1 MDLLDDA
8 TKVEK
13 RLVAKATAAHIPITA
28 SFELTPCCN
37 LQCDMCFI
45 RMRQDEMK
53 AHGGLRSLDFWLHL
67 AEELKAMGT
76 LFILLTGGEP
86 LLYPYFKE
94 LYRELRKMGFIL
106 TLNTNGTCI
115 DEETAQLFQ
124 ESLPRRV
131 NVTLYGASRETY
143 ERLCHRAEGFDHC
156 MHGLTLLKAYG
167 IDTKLNV
174 SIVKENLV
182 DFEKI
187 LAIGDELGIP
197 SVVNSYMF
205 LCSRSIRNGIGIKD
219 SRLDTAD
226 GGQIDALSL
235 RHKKGEGFYDTVPA
249 LLRELEQA
257 DPCNES
263 VRLSCRAG
271 SSSAW
276 ITWQGVMTP
285 CVMMEYPA
293 VHLDHLSAR
302 EAWAEI
308 VKMSRLLPPHDDC
321 RGCKLRELCQVCYA
335 SASLEKQ
342 HYGTVD
348 YLCRFTQSELKTLKT
363 LIHEEK

>member
-1 MDLLDDA
+1 MDFLDDA
-8 TKVEK
+8 TKVER

-45 RMRQDEMK
+45 RMKMDEVK
-53 AHGGLRSLDFWLHL
+53 AAGELRSIDFWLRL
-67 AEELKAMGT
+67 AKELKDMGT

-94 LYRELRKMGFIL
+94 LYQKLKEMGFIL
-106 TLNTNGTCI
+106 TINTNATCI
-115 DEETAQLFQ
+115 DEKMIQLFR

-143 ERLCHRAEGFDHC
+143 EKLCHHAEGFDQC
-156 MHGLTLLKAYG
+156 MHGLALLKKNG

-174 SIVKENLV
+174 SIVKENLN

-187 LAIGDELGIP
+187 LAIGDSFGIP
-197 SVVNSYMF
+197 SEVNSYMF
-205 LCSRSIRNGIGIKD
+205 PCSRSIRNHIGALN
-219 SRLDTAD
+219 SRLNAED
-226 GGQIDALSL
+226 GGRIEALSL
-235 RHKKGEGFYDTVPA
+235 RHKKGESFYDTIPA
-249 LLRELEQA
+249 SLRQLEQA
-257 DPCNES
+257 EPCNNP
-263 VRLSCRAG
+263 VGLSCRAG
-271 SSSAW
+271 RSSVW

-293 VHLDHLSAR
+293 VHLEHLPVR

-308 VKMSRLLPPHDDC
+308 IRTSSLLPQHEDC
-321 RGCKLRELCQVCYA
+321 RGCTLRDICQVCYA
-335 SASLEKQ
+335 SAALEKQ
-342 HYGTVD
+342 HYGTLN
-348 YLCRFTQSELKTLKT
+348 YLCRFTKSELQTLKT
-363 LIHEEK
+363 LVDEKN

>member
-1 MDLLDDA
+1 MDFLDDA

-45 RMRQDEMK
+45 RMKMDEVK
-53 AHGGLRSLDFWLHL
+53 AAGGLRSIDFWLRL
-67 AEELKAMGT
+67 AKELKDMGT

-94 LYRELRKMGFIL
+94 LYQELKKMGFIL
-106 TLNTNGTCI
+106 TINTNATCI
-115 DEETAQLFQ
+115 DEKMVRLFR

-143 ERLCHRAEGFDHC
+143 EKLCHHAEGFDQC
-156 MHGLTLLKAYG
+156 MHGLALLKKNG

-174 SIVKENLV
+174 SIVKENLN

-187 LAIGDELGIP
+187 LAIGDSFGIP
-197 SVVNSYMF
+197 SEVNSYMF
-205 LCSRSIRNGIGIKD
+205 PCSRLIRNRIGALS
-219 SRLDTAD
+219 SRLNAEDA
-226 GGQIDALSL
+226 GRIEALSL
-235 RHKKGEGFYDTVPA
+235 RHKKGESFYDTIPA
-249 LLRELEQA
+249 SLHQLEQA
-257 DPCNES
+257 EPCNNP
-263 VRLSCRAG
+263 VGLSCRAG
-271 SSSAW
+271 RSSVW
-276 ITWQGVMTP
+276 ITWQGIVTP

-293 VHLDHLSAR
+293 VHLEHLSVR

-308 VKMSRLLPPHDDC
+308 RRMSCLLPQYEDC
-321 RGCKLRELCQVCYA
+321 QGCTLREICQVCYA
-335 SASLEKQ
+335 SAALEKQ
-342 HYGTVD
+342 HYGTVN
-348 YLCRFTQSELKTLKT
+348 YLCRFTKSELQTLKT
-363 LIHEEK
+363 LVDEKN